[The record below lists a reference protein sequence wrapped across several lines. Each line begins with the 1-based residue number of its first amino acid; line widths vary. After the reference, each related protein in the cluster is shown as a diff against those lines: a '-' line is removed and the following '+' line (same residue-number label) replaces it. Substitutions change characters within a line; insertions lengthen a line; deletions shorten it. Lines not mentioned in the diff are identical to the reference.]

1 MTIIKTSNDNMTAK
15 DLYAMTMSPK
25 IGKMSTVPE
34 DAILWVQSYVLREDV
49 SRDGEPVQILTIMD
63 TDGAVYGTN
72 SGTFIKDF
80 LDVLTLCEKA
90 GTPVEAVQVLH
101 SVSKNGRP
109 FIQCVYV
116 S

>member
-15 DLYAMTMSPK
+15 DLYALTMSPK
-25 IGKMSTVPE
+25 IGKMSAVPD

-49 SRDGEPVQILTIMD
+49 NRDGEPVQILTIMD
-63 TDGAVYGTN
+63 IDDVVYGTN

-90 GTPVEAVQVLH
+90 DAPLDAVQVLH
-101 SVSKNGRP
+101 STSKNGRP
-109 FIQCVYV
+109 FIRCVYV